1 MGGAFFFHVSA
12 VASLLLSTLC
22 GDPCQRLRGVLLH
35 PRRPLDCIG
44 PGAPLPRPSLAHHLV
59 LAVLIPIPQMCPIS
73 LHRDCVRNFR
83 ANVRDKHFEYLPA
96 FVPKDAG
103 GVQPLD
109 PPACD
114 VVGDNH
120 AIDVLG

>member
-1 MGGAFFFHVSA
+1 MW
-12 VASLLLSTLC
+12 
-22 GDPCQRLRGVLLH
+22 VLL
-35 PRRPLDCIG
+35 RPQHASSHDNRSG
-44 PGAPLPRPSLAHHLV
+44 Y
-59 LAVLIPIPQMCPIS
+59 
-73 LHRDCVRNFR
+73 FR
-83 ANVRDKHFEYLPA
+83 ANVQDEHFEYIPA

-114 VVGDNH
+114 VVGGNQ

>member
-1 MGGAFFFHVSA
+1 MQA
-12 VASLLLSTLC
+12 VTTRS
-22 GDPCQRLRGVLLH
+22 GY
-35 PRRPLDCIG
+35 
-44 PGAPLPRPSLAHHLV
+44 
-59 LAVLIPIPQMCPIS
+59 
-73 LHRDCVRNFR
+73 FR
-83 ANVRDKHFEYLPA
+83 ANVQDEHFEYIPA

-114 VVGDNH
+114 VVGGNQ